1 MLSVSVFTI
10 LAVFPMQVSY
20 VADTLNY
27 VISLTRSHINGKKQN
42 KFHAI
47 SLYILTNIDVN
58 SYLRTT
64 YKIYITV
71 KMAMEFF
78 FFFNWWFWNF
88 FGGCLDK
95 LKRPK
100 EISNHNWWIFNPAIT
115 IIKIIQ
121 AKEQYTLQFS
131 NKRYE
136 TKICSWW
143 PNTML
148 LVSHAMCQCFWG
160 PINST
165 DRHKQH
171 RIGVKSTEHKARMPE
186 FEIFTSQPTCPS
198 LDLGQVT

>member
-1 MLSVSVFTI
+1 MFTI

-78 FFFNWWFWNF
+78 FF
-88 FGGCLDK
+88 LTDDS
-95 LKRPK
+95 
-100 EISNHNWWIFNPAIT
+100 EISLEA
-115 IIKIIQ
+115 
-121 AKEQYTLQFS
+121 
-131 NKRYE
+131 
-136 TKICSWW
+136 
-143 PNTML
+143 
-148 LVSHAMCQCFWG
+148 V
-160 PINST
+160 
-165 DRHKQH
+165 
-171 RIGVKSTEHKARMPE
+171 
-186 FEIFTSQPTCPS
+186 
-198 LDLGQVT
+198 